1 MFPDRKT
8 AIAEFEIVG
17 EMNPGHW
24 TEHSNNVA
32 EAARLIAEACGLD
45 GEKNLYL
52 RTFA

>member
-1 MFPDRKT
+1 
-8 AIAEFEIVG
+8 
-17 EMNPGHW
+17 MNPGHW

-45 GEKNLYL
+45 GEKKLYL